1 VDHPVQEGK
10 VAPPAEFHSQGF
22 WVGDWRVR
30 PASGELVRNGQVT
43 KVEPKVM
50 AVLELLASRPGAV
63 VTRKELE
70 ERVWTG
76 TVVGYDAVTK
86 AIIKL
91 REALQDDRKHPQV
104 LETLPKKGYRLIAP
118 VSRETPGAGPQ
129 VEAAPPAAQRKRYP
143 FVFAALGLM
152 LVAGVVAWWTYGVR
166 PQMVTPSAP
175 EMDSPS
181 IAVIPFQNL
190 SGGSEDDYLAAG
202 LTSELVTDLSQLR
215 PLTVIATRSVL
226 PYREAEADLNRLREE
241 FDVRY
246 FLTGSFARVGDRLRL
261 NVHLIE
267 ADRHTVLWSAR
278 YERARAEYPELQ
290 AELVHEIAETLSVQ
304 VSDEER
310 RRLARRYTYSMEAY
324 DYFLRAQASLHER
337 TAENNAFARA
347 MYRQALAVDP
357 GFARALAGLALTYA
371 MDHRYQW
378 PSDVQH
384 PLDRALVL
392 AREALSMEQ
401 EVPEVHWVLGYVYS
415 QQQENDKAREA
426 VAPAL
431 ALNPNYADGYALLA
445 SLYVNAGQPEQ
456 ALPLIRKA
464 LRLNP
469 WGGYQY
475 LLILGR
481 TYYYLGR
488 HAQAVQVFERARVQN
503 PTLTDV
509 LVYLQAVYQRLGRH
523 DEADWM
529 REELEVLDP
538 DFDPERWLSTHPL
551 WDQRLRRALLSDL
564 GVGKQ

>member
-1 VDHPVQEGK
+1 
-10 VAPPAEFHSQGF
+10 
-22 WVGDWRVR
+22 
-30 PASGELVRNGQVT
+30 
-43 KVEPKVM
+43 M
-50 AVLELLASRPGAV
+50 
-63 VTRKELE
+63 
-70 ERVWTG
+70 
-76 TVVGYDAVTK
+76 
-86 AIIKL
+86 
-91 REALQDDRKHPQV
+91 
-104 LETLPKKGYRLIAP
+104 
-118 VSRETPGAGPQ
+118 
-129 VEAAPPAAQRKRYP
+129 
-143 FVFAALGLM
+143 
-152 LVAGVVAWWTYGVR
+152 
-166 PQMVTPSAP
+166 
-175 EMDSPS
+175 
-181 IAVIPFQNL
+181 
-190 SGGSEDDYLAAG
+190 
-202 LTSELVTDLSQLR
+202 
-215 PLTVIATRSVL
+215 
-226 PYREAEADLNRLREE
+226 
-241 FDVRY
+241 
-246 FLTGSFARVGDRLRL
+246 
-261 NVHLIE
+261 HLIE
-267 ADRHTVLWSAR
+267 SDRRTVLWSAR
-278 YERARAEYPELQ
+278 YERARADYPQLQ
-290 AELVHEIAETLSVQ
+290 ADVVRGIAETLSVQ

-324 DYFLRAQASLHER
+324 DYFLRAQSSLHER
-337 TAENNAFARA
+337 TAENNALARA

-392 AREALSMEQ
+392 AREALSLEQ
-401 EVPEVHWVLGYVYS
+401 EIPEVHWVLAYVYS
-415 QQQENDKAREA
+415 QQQENDKARKA

-488 HAQAVQVFERARVQN
+488 NEQAAQVFERARVQN

-509 LVYLQAVYQRLGRH
+509 LVYLQAVYRRLGRH
-523 DEADWM
+523 DDADWM
-529 REELEVLDP
+529 REELQALDP
-538 DFDPERWLSTHPL
+538 DFDSQRWLSTHPL